1 MLWQNT
7 GRITTPSHP
16 VTSLQSLLCFLCR
29 GRVEKVSAVANW
41 EGLVWQY
48 EGLEEEREG
57 LFV

>member
-1 MLWQNT
+1 MLLQNT

-29 GRVEKVSAVANW
+29 GQVEKVSAVAGR

-48 EGLEEEREG
+48 EGLEEDREG

>member
-16 VTSLQSLLCFLCR
+16 VTSLQMQSLLCFLC
-29 GRVEKVSAVANW
+29 RVEKVSAVAGW